1 MTLYVYKIMLFNDGN
16 CRKKTKTKKIKLKIN
31 HLILFYKLIERAT
44 NYKENIL
51 MSLKKCDFFYKNVEN
66 DIRLCK

>member
-1 MTLYVYKIMLFNDGN
+1 MYTKLCYLTMEIAE
-16 CRKKTKTKKIKLKIN
+16 KKTKTKKIKLKIN

-66 DIRLCK
+66 EIRLCK